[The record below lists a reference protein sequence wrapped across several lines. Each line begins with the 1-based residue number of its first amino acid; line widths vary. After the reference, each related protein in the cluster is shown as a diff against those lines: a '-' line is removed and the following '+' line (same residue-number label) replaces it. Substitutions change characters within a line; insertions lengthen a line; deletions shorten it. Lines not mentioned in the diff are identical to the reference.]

1 MLLQFTKKQLRRD
14 SIFLKSKALL
24 WLIKLLT
31 IDLDLLLWLDS
42 ELTPII
48 LLDEDDKILMKVR
61 EDFGLTYT
69 LIFRYIC
76 VFQIQ
81 HFY

>member
-31 IDLDLLLWLDS
+31 IEVDLLTWLDS
-42 ELTPII
+42 ELIPII
-48 LLDEDDKILMKVR
+48 LLNEDDKILMEVR
-61 EDFGLTYT
+61 EEFGLTYT
-69 LIFRYIC
+69 LIF
-76 VFQIQ
+76 
-81 HFY
+81 

>member
-31 IDLDLLLWLDS
+31 IDLDLLLWLHS

-61 EDFGLTYT
+61 EEFGLTYT
-69 LIFRYIC
+69 FS
-76 VFQIQ
+76 F
-81 HFY
+81 

>member
-31 IDLDLLLWLDS
+31 IELDLLIWLDS
-42 ELTPII
+42 ELVPII

-61 EDFGLTYT
+61 EEFGLTYT
-69 LIFRYIC
+69 LIF
-76 VFQIQ
+76 
-81 HFY
+81 

>member
-31 IDLDLLLWLDS
+31 IDLDLLLWRDF
-42 ELTPII
+42 ELNPIM
-48 LLDEDDKILMKVR
+48 LLNEDDKILMKVR
-61 EDFGLTYT
+61 DEFGLTYT
-69 LIFRYIC
+69 CNF
-76 VFQIQ
+76 
-81 HFY
+81 

>member
-31 IDLDLLLWLDS
+31 IELDLLIWLDS
-42 ELTPII
+42 ELIPII

-61 EDFGLTYT
+61 EEFELTYT
-69 LIFRYIC
+69 LIF
-76 VFQIQ
+76 
-81 HFY
+81 